1 MLLIVQ
7 KSAAGGRTEGGREG
21 WEEEVGV
28 FCWAPPC
35 PVKKGEVSLL
45 RMEDE
50 TDAAAF
56 ED

>member
-1 MLLIVQ
+1 MD
-7 KSAAGGRTEGGREG
+7 RGREG
-21 WEEEVGV
+21 WEEEEEVGV
-28 FCWAPPC
+28 FCRAPPC